1 MSNKQWNNLDP
12 LDRMIRRGMH
22 MGNEENGTYLTIS
35 FIHGFEL
42 FNTRPYHNYETWS
55 QGYRIE
61 DTKHNIK
68 VEMEDLDDALK
79 TWAECVETVR
89 RGEALPVW
97 RQLRRTRSVSTS
109 DGAPTVSNGG
119 VPADTGS
126 RASG

>member
-1 MSNKQWNNLDP
+1 MPNKQWSKVDP
-12 LDRMIRRGMH
+12 LDKLIRQTMR
-22 MGNEENGTYLTIS
+22 MGNEKNGTYLTIQ

-61 DTKHNIK
+61 DTKHGIK

-79 TWAECVETVR
+79 AWADCVETVR

-97 RQLRRTRSVSTS
+97 RQLRPARPVSTS
-109 DGAPTVSNGG
+109 NGAPTVSNGG